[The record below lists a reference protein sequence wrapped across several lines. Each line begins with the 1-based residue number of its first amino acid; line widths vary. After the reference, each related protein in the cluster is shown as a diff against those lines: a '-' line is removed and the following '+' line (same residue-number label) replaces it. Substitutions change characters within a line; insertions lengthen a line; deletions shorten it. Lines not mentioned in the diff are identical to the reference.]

1 MGAFQDHF
9 ASAADSYQANRPRY
23 PPPLFDFLAEASPRR
38 ETAWDCATGSG
49 QAAEEL
55 EHRFAHVVATDASL
69 GQLARAPRPSTIR
82 FAAAAAEAAPLR
94 AACTDLVTV
103 AQALH
108 WFRLETFYAEVRRV
122 LRPRGLFAVWT
133 YDLLNVTPAVDREVR
148 HFHDEVVGLYWP
160 DPRQYVNTRYAALPF
175 PFERLAVPEL
185 SMTARWSVDRL
196 LGYIASWS
204 AVAHF
209 RKAHGVDPVAE
220 LEPRLRR
227 AWGGA
232 QERVA
237 RWPLTVLA
245 TRLP

>member
-9 ASAADSYQANRPRY
+9 ASAAEAYRANRPRY
-23 PPPLFDFLAEASPRR
+23 PSALFDFLAEAAPRR
-38 ETAWDCATGSG
+38 GTAWDCATGSG

-55 EHRFAHVVATDASL
+55 GQRFARVVATDASL
-69 GQLARAPRPSTIR
+69 GQLARAPRGSRVR
-82 FAAAAAEAAPLR
+82 FAAATAEAAPV
-94 AACTDLVTV
+94 ADGCVDLVTV

-108 WFRLETFYAEVRRV
+108 WFQLEPFYAEVRRV
-122 LRPRGLFAVWT
+122 LRPGGLLAVWT
-133 YDLLNVTPAVDREVR
+133 YNLLSVTPAVDREVR
-148 HFHDEVVGLYWP
+148 HVHDEVVGPYWP
-160 DPRQYVNTRYAALPF
+160 DPRQYVNTSYATLPF

-185 SMTARWSVDRL
+185 AMEARWSVDRL

-204 AVAHF
+204 AVHHY
-209 RKAHGVDPVAE
+209 RKACGADPVAE

-227 AWGGA
+227 AWGEA
-232 QERVA
+232 EEREA